1 MSVPCI
7 YGCHT
12 YHTERMQQNRTC
24 HKSQL
29 ASLNVWDWETFG
41 EVLFRVQEHHNVQE
55 ANAVVARW
63 HFLELDKN
71 AVLLAVMASRPFSL
85 FESTSEKV
93 N

>member
-29 ASLNVWDWETFG
+29 ASLNVWDWETLG
-41 EVLFRVQEHHNVQE
+41 EVLFRGSRASQDRARGQLSSCE
-55 ANAVVARW
+55 VA
-63 HFLELDKN
+63 L
-71 AVLLAVMASRPFSL
+71 SRAGQDSL
-85 FESTSEKV
+85 IRMQCYWRSWPPS
-93 N
+93 